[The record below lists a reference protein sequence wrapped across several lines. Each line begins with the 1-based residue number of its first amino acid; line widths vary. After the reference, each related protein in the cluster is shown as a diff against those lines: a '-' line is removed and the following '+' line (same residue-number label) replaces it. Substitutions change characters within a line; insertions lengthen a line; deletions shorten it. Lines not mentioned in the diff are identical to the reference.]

1 MLFLTRCK
9 SYYASI
15 FATMSWR
22 TSLARGCPGAWAII
36 SGQYPLPDSPA
47 DRHVILLIFS
57 FASKEE
63 SEGSEEDYSEESS
76 EEEEEMEKD
85 QKTGNKF
92 SLLQVED

>member
-1 MLFLTRCK
+1 MVNVP
-9 SYYASI
+9 
-15 FATMSWR
+15 
-22 TSLARGCPGAWAII
+22 LADTP
-36 SGQYPLPDSPA
+36 PDKH
-47 DRHVILLIFS
+47 DVTLKIFS